1 MDCQFGA
8 LGDLADSIGGFLD
21 EIDGVIN
28 KIQNKINQIPAL
40 IDAELA
46 KHIADIKQKLED
58 EFPLLSDLSQLK
70 LALPEEI
77 KNLANLAQDGIAF
90 ANEFDKLKEKYK
102 DVDVELLKDPRNIT
116 NLLRDIQGDLNRLCD
131 MVPTMKEVEVEEC
144 DPPVVTVVKKPNADA
159 GKELPDGSVV
169 PEFREERAE
178 TPGECRMVKQKQ
190 LRGRG
195 NSEMNENMKVNIEA
209 KSLLKKEGRKAA
221 FKDLKNLVLSF
232 EYPDDPGSGKGLG
245 NSLDGAKYGIN

>member
-8 LGDLADSIGGFLD
+8 LGDLAENIGGFLD

-46 KHIADIKQKLED
+46 KHIADIKQKLEE

-77 KNLANLAQDGIAF
+77 KNLADLAQDGIAF

-102 DVDVELLKDPRNIT
+102 DVDVELLKDPRNIVD
-116 NLLRDIQGDLNRLCD
+116 LLKDLQGDLNRLCD

-144 DPPVVTVVKKPNADA
+144 DPPVTTTETVKNPMF
-159 GKELPDGSVV
+159 GLPEE
-169 PEFREERAE
+169 PEFITTTAT

-195 NSEMNENMKVNIEA
+195 NSEMSENMKVNIEA

-232 EYPDDPGSGKGLG
+232 EYPDEPGSGRGLG